1 MKTASYVPLL
11 LAASVAAV
19 PSNQQKPLGD
29 YLPKP
34 ERFLDQLKKPLDSSK
49 AAFDELKQTLKGLSA
64 ETQQIWEEVSAMYP
78 DDFNPANLFSQPKP
92 HKKRP
97 DHEWDYIKKGDDLQ
111 NMFVTNEQGNKERA
125 IDGHLS
131 QYGLRTK
138 KVDPKS
144 LGVDKVKQYSGYLD
158 DEETDK
164 HLFYC
169 KLYITAPKSS
179 V

>member
-1 MKTASYVPLL
+1 MKTTSYVPLL
-11 LAASVAAV
+11 YAASVAAV
-19 PSNQQKPLGD
+19 PSNQQHPLGD

-34 ERFLDQLKKPLDSSK
+34 ERFLDQLKKPLDSLTEPFK
-49 AAFDELKQTLKGLSA
+49 DLKQTLKGLSA
-64 ETQQIWEEVSAMYP
+64 ETQQIWEEVAAMYP
-78 DDFNPANLFSQPKP
+78 KEFNPANMFSHPKP

-97 DHEWDYIKKGDDLQ
+97 DHEWDFIKKGEDLQ
-111 NMFVTNEQGNKERA
+111 SVWVTNAQGNKERA

-131 QYGLRTK
+131 PYGLRTK

-169 KLYITAPKSS
+169 KWPQMTSGSS
-179 V
+179 I